1 MDAPSLG
8 SLVHGFFVDYLELQR
23 RVQPATLRSYRD
35 GVRLF
40 LRFVSEHQRRRI
52 TRLSVEDL
60 TFELVLA
67 FLRHLEEERGN
78 HPRTRNQRLA
88 ALHAFFDFLADRVP
102 EMLRTGERVAAIRPK
117 RVPPPEPHHLER
129 EQIGALFSSLCPDHR
144 DYQRDRAL
152 LLFLYN
158 TGARVQEVADL
169 RVAHLELGARPSV
182 QLHGKGDK
190 WRACPLWS
198 DTVQQIRELLRSAG
212 TEQAPEAPVF
222 VSRRGTPLGR
232 FGIYKIVRRHA
243 ALFDGPPV
251 GHSRRK
257 ITPHVIR
264 HTTAVHLLESGVDIN
279 VIRAWLGHVS
289 LSTTHRYAE
298 IPPRL
303 KEAALQLC
311 EAPTEATSAGGGF
324 PRQPRWQSDE
334 ALLSWLDSL

>member
-8 SLVHGFFVDYLELQR
+8 SLVHDFFVGYLTLQR

-35 GVRLF
+35 GLRLF
-40 LRFVSEHQRRRI
+40 LRFVSKHRRRKI

-60 TFELVLA
+60 TFERVLA
-67 FLRHLEEERGN
+67 FLRHLEEDRGN

-88 ALHAFFDFLADRVP
+88 GLRAFFDYLGDRVP
-102 EMLRTGERVAAIRPK
+102 EMLHTGERIAAIRPK

-129 EQIGALFSSLCPDHR
+129 EQIGALFSSLHPDDR
-144 DYQRDRAL
+144 NYQRDRTL

-158 TGARVQEVADL
+158 TGARVQEAADL
-169 RVAHLELGARPSV
+169 RVAHLELGRRPSV
-182 QLHGKGDK
+182 RLHGKGDK
-190 WRACPLWS
+190 WRMCPLWS
-198 DTVQQIRELLRSAG
+198 ETVQQIRQLLRSVG
-212 TEQAPEAPVF
+212 TERAPEAPVF
-222 VSRRGTPLGR
+222 ISSRGQALSR

-243 ALFDGPPV
+243 APLDGPPL
-251 GHSRRK
+251 GPNARK
-257 ITPHVIR
+257 VTPHVIR

-289 LSTTHRYAE
+289 LTSTHRYAE
-298 IPPRL
+298 IPARL

-311 EAPTEATSAGGGF
+311 EAPSEASSAGF

>member
-1 MDAPSLG
+1 MMDAPSLG
-8 SLVHGFFVDYLELQR
+8 SLVHGFFVDYLTLQR

-40 LRFVSEHQRRRI
+40 LRFVSKHQRRRI
-52 TRLSVEDL
+52 TRLSVENL
-60 TFELVLA
+60 TFEMVLA
-67 FLRHLEEERGN
+67 FLRYLEEERGN

-88 ALHAFFDFLADRVP
+88 ALHVFFDFLGDRVP
-102 EMLRTGERVAAIRPK
+102 EMIHTGERVAAIRPK

-129 EQIGALFSSLCPDHR
+129 EQVGVLFASLRPDHH

-158 TGARVQEVADL
+158 TGARAQEVADL
-169 RVAHLELGARPSV
+169 RVAHLDFGSRPKA

-190 WRACPLWS
+190 WRECPLWS
-198 DTVQQIRELLRSAG
+198 DTVEQIRGLLRSAE
-212 TEQAPEAPVF
+212 TEQVPEAPVF
-222 VSRRGTPLGR
+222 VSRRGTPLSR

-243 ALFDGPPV
+243 APLDGPPL
-251 GHSRRK
+251 GRNARK

-264 HTTAVHLLESGVDIN
+264 HTTAVHLLESGVEIN

-289 LSTTHRYAE
+289 LTSTQRYTE

-311 EAPTEATSAGGGF
+311 DVPIEATSTGGF

-334 ALLSWLDSL
+334 ALLTWLDSL